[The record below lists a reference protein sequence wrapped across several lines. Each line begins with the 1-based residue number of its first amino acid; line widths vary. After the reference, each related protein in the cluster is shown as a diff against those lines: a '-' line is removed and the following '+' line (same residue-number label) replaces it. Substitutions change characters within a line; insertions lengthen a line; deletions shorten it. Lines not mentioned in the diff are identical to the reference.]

1 MERLTAEDLV
11 MLSPDERWPQEIG
24 CLAVLD
30 GGSLL
35 DPDGRL
41 MIEKVRAAAMGH
53 LHLVPRFQQILSI
66 PRLGLG
72 TPLWVDAPAFDVSH
86 HVRVHHLPAPA
97 DESRL
102 LRTVEQRLARRLDRS
117 QPLWEMWLL
126 PGLPE
131 NRIGLLIKVH
141 HAIADG
147 IAGLATMGSLLD
159 DTPDKL
165 AEPAPRLDSSAR
177 ADCHVSFRR
186 QPA

>member
-11 MLSPDERWPQEIG
+11 MLWPDERWPQEIG

-30 GGSLL
+30 GQSLL
-35 DPDGRL
+35 DPDGRFL
-41 MIEKVRAAAMGH
+41 IEKVRTAVAGH
-53 LHLVPRFQQILSI
+53 LHLVPRFRQVLSR

-72 TPLWVDAPAFDVSH
+72 TPLWVDAPAFDLSD
-86 HVRVHHLPAPA
+86 HVRVRQLPAPA

-102 LRTVEQRLARRLDRS
+102 LHTVEQLVARRLDRS
-117 QPLWEMWLL
+117 RPLWEMWLL

-147 IAGLATMGSLLD
+147 IAGLATIGS
-159 DTPDKL
+159 TP
-165 AEPAPRLDSSAR
+165 
-177 ADCHVSFRR
+177 
-186 QPA
+186 